1 MRRDSPWRVIVIVA
15 GMVIAV
21 PAIVAVV
28 ALFFTQ

>member
-1 MRRDSPWRVIVIVA
+1 MARHRHRR

>member
-21 PAIVAVV
+21 PAIVTVV
-28 ALFFTQ
+28 ALFFT

>member
-28 ALFFTQ
+28 ALFFIQ